1 MSSAPSYVS
10 RFVRVGPY
18 KTHYIEWGDG
28 PTVVLVHGG
37 GPGASGE
44 FAWRNNIG
52 ALGQYG
58 RIICP
63 DLMGYGL
70 TDKPIGPEYSH
81 VFLAEHLAAF
91 IDTLCLDEFTMG
103 GNSMG
108 AYLASRYA
116 LDHPGRVKKLLLVGS
131 GTIATGLGM
140 EMGMTEGLQ
149 RLVNYDGSKE
159 SLRGVIAGLMH
170 HPEHISEEQLERRH
184 QQAQLPGVM
193 ESQKSFLN
201 FFRNKL
207 KTDPGA
213 AQWFD
218 IRHRLP
224 KLDIPMHFIWGRH
237 DVFATPDLADGVAAM
252 LPNATFEWFEDSGH
266 VCQNDEPAHYNQVAL
281 RFLFGV

>member
-1 MSSAPSYVS
+1 MSVTTPYVH
-10 RFVRVGPY
+10 RDVRVGPY
-18 KTHYIEWGDG
+18 RTHYIEWGDG
-28 PTVVLVHGG
+28 MPVVLVHGG

-52 ALGQYG
+52 ALGQHG
-58 RIICP
+58 RVICP

-70 TDKPIGPEYSH
+70 TDKPIGPEYTH
-81 VFLAEHLAAF
+81 AFLAEHLAAF
-91 IDTLCLDEFTMG
+91 IETLCLDELYMG

-108 AYLASRYA
+108 AYLAARYA

-131 GTIATGLGM
+131 GTIATAMGL
-140 EMGMTEGLQ
+140 EMGMTEGMK
-149 RLVNYDGSKE
+149 RLVAYDGSKE
-159 SLRGVIAGLMH
+159 SLRAVIGGLMH
-170 HPEHISEEQLERRH
+170 HPERISEEQLERRH

-207 KTDPGA
+207 KTDPQA

-237 DVFATPDLADGVAAM
+237 DVFATPGLADGVQAL
-252 LPNATFEWFEDSGH
+252 LPNASFEWFEDSGH
-266 VCQNDEPAHYNQVAL
+266 VCQNDEPERYNEVAL